1 MGLSQGSV
9 SDLLARPKPW
19 HMLTQKGREPFIR
32 MKIFLEDETAI
43 HKLVS
48 SQYKILPDKLL
59 RTGAYSGAPSKFVNV
74 PRYQLSLVLSVSP
87 HTKLTTASPRM
98 PSFGP
103 NVPDPFRAMTESP
116 VSGLPGLLGSAPRL
130 PAQLLPGGGGRPP
143 LMPPLPH
150 LTPNLYEVA
159 ALTQEF
165 DTTLITNKVKELLLA
180 NNLGQKIFGEAV
192 LGRSHRLIF
201 SSRTP

>member
-1 MGLSQGSV
+1 MV
-9 SDLLARPKPW
+9 SYYFS
-19 HMLTQKGREPFIR
+19 E
-32 MKIFLEDETAI
+32 
-43 HKLVS
+43 KLNKS
-48 SQYKILPDKLL
+48 W
-59 RTGAYSGAPSKFVNV
+59 
-74 PRYQLSLVLSVSP
+74 
-87 HTKLTTASPRM
+87 
-98 PSFGP
+98 
-103 NVPDPFRAMTESP
+103 
-116 VSGLPGLLGSAPRL
+116 PRL
-130 PAQLLPGGGGRPP
+130 CILFSIFFQVHTLYFF
-143 LMPPLPH
+143 PPLPH